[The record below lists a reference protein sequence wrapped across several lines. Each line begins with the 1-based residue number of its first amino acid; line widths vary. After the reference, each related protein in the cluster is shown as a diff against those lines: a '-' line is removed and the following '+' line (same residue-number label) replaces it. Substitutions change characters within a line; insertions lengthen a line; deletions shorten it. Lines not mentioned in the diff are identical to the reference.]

1 MIEMRLTVCTG
12 SFVLEK
18 GNPRVEE
25 RLSKRA
31 LYYTAVGAF
40 CINMCTYTHP
50 DIYTHTVQQ
59 REREREAGTNEAVYI
74 GILFHS
80 HGLLG
85 ERGLPIT
92 LKRQSRKS
100 KCFYYS
106 SSLM

>member
-1 MIEMRLTVCTG
+1 M
-12 SFVLEK
+12 
-18 GNPRVEE
+18 
-25 RLSKRA
+25 KRDCQKE
-31 LYYTAVGAF
+31 LCITLHSAF
-40 CINMCTYTHP
+40 TH
-50 DIYTHTVQQ
+50 IYTHKRTHTKYTT
-59 REREREAGTNEAVYI
+59 EAEREAGTNEAVYI

>member
-1 MIEMRLTVCTG
+1 MPTTEIINDGDEDGRFLTEVRII
-12 SFVLEK
+12 SSEIRQELK
-18 GNPRVEE
+18 
-25 RLSKRA
+25 KRA
-31 LYYTAVGAF
+31 LHYTALH
-40 CINMCTYTHP
+40 MYTH
-50 DIYTHTVQQ
+50 IQ
-59 REREREAGTNEAVYI
+59 RAVHAECEARTNEAVYI

-80 HGLLG
+80 YGLLG

>member
-1 MIEMRLTVCTG
+1 MYYTK
-12 SFVLEK
+12 S
-18 GNPRVEE
+18 
-25 RLSKRA
+25 RA
-31 LYYTAVGAF
+31 L
-40 CINMCTYTHP
+40 CIN
-50 DIYTHTVQQ
+50 THT
-59 REREREAGTNEAVYI
+59 RTSSTLEREREAGTNEAVYI

>member
-1 MIEMRLTVCTG
+1 M
-12 SFVLEK
+12 
-18 GNPRVEE
+18 
-25 RLSKRA
+25 
-31 LYYTAVGAF
+31 
-40 CINMCTYTHP
+40 H
-50 DIYTHTVQQ
+50 THTCT
-59 REREREAGTNEAVYI
+59 RENEREAGTNEAVYI

-92 LKRQSRKS
+92 LKRQNRKS